1 LRRLLAWPAAAALL
15 FACYLR
21 VSGTVPVNSDGASD
35 ALQAWDMLHGN
46 VLLHGWWL
54 GDVSHYTT
62 GLPQYA
68 LLELA
73 LGLHSSVVHVAGA
86 MT

>member
-1 LRRLLAWPAAAALL
+1 VL

-21 VSGTVPVNSDGASD
+21 VSGTWPVNSDGASD
-35 ALQAWDMLHGN
+35 ALQAWDMLQGN

-62 GLPQYA
+62 ELPQMGA
-68 LLELA
+68 GPLQGAKLA
-73 LGLHSSVVHVAGA
+73 VAWA
-86 MT
+86 